1 MTFHFEYEA
10 GKKLEF
16 DYESLIKKVILAVL
30 DYEGCPYEAEVN
42 IVLTDNEEI
51 HKINREYRQIDSPTD
66 VLSFPMIE
74 YETPGDFSKIEEDMS
89 VFHPETGELLLG
101 DIMISVD
108 KIIEQATEYGHS
120 LERELGFL
128 VAHSMLHL
136 CGYDHIKENERE
148 VMESKQKEI
157 MKQISLYR

>member
-16 DYESLIKKVILAVL
+16 DYESLIKKVILTVL

-136 CGYDHIKENERE
+136 CGYDHIQENERE

>member
-10 GKKLEF
+10 GEKLEF

-51 HKINREYRQIDSPTD
+51 HKINREYRQIDRPTD

-74 YETPGDFSKIEEDMS
+74 YETPGDFSKVEEDMS

-101 DIMISVD
+101 DIMISVE
-108 KIIEQATEYGHS
+108 KIIEQAIEYGHS